1 MLPNYTILCLFG
13 HVHLACGK
21 PVVTSDIKGIGDL
34 LRNSNAGIAVT
45 PEDLVEQANVII
57 KLLKDEKLRELMGKN
72 GRELVINNFNWK
84 HTAKKTIEVFER
96 VLT

>member
-1 MLPNYTILCLFG
+1 MGL
-13 HVHLACGK
+13 K
-21 PVVTSDIKGIGDL
+21 PVVTSDIKGVDDL
-34 LRNSNAGIAVT
+34 LRHSNAGIAVT
-45 PEDLVEQANVII
+45 EDPVELANAII

-72 GRELVINNFNWK
+72 VRELVINNFNWK

>member
-1 MLPNYTILCLFG
+1 MR
-13 HVHLACGK
+13 
-21 PVVTSDIKGIGDL
+21 D
-34 LRNSNAGIAVT
+34 SNAGIAVT
-45 PEDLVEQANVII
+45 PEEPLNRLMQVI

>member
-1 MLPNYTILCLFG
+1 MLPNYILCLFG

-21 PVVTSDIKGIGDL
+21 PVVTSDIKGVGDL
-34 LRNSNAGIAVT
+34 LRYSNAGIAVT
-45 PEDLVEQANVII
+45 PEDPVELANAII

>member
-1 MLPNYTILCLFG
+1 
-13 HVHLACGK
+13 LA
-21 PVVTSDIKGIGDL
+21 
-34 LRNSNAGIAVT
+34 NA
-45 PEDLVEQANVII
+45 II
-57 KLLKDEKLRELMGKN
+57 KLLKDEKLRELIGKN

>member
-1 MLPNYTILCLFG
+1 M
-13 HVHLACGK
+13 
-21 PVVTSDIKGIGDL
+21 VTSDIKGIGDL

-45 PEDLVEQANVII
+45 PEDPVELANA
-57 KLLKDEKLRELMGKN
+57 
-72 GRELVINNFNWK
+72 NFNWK